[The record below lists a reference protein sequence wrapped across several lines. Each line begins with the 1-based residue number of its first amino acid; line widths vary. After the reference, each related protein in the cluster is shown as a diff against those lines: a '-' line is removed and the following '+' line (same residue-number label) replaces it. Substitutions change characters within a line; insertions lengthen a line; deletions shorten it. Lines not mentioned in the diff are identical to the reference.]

1 MIQRIPDRF
10 SDSFSNV
17 VTVALGEYTM
27 IFVSGLVGYPPDGPV
42 MVTAEPFEEEAKLC
56 MVNVENSLKKVGA
69 TLKDVVRITTYLI
82 DAQRDYPIWNK
93 VRKAT
98 FQDTLPASSTIGIK
112 SLLVNARMEI
122 DTVAMIRTSAQ
133 NKSKSKTKTKTK
145 TKTKKKKTRG

>member
-56 MVNVENSLKKVGA
+56 MVNVENALKKVGA

-82 DAQRDYPIWNK
+82 DAERDYPTWSK
-93 VRKAT
+93 VRRAT
-98 FQDTLPASSTIGIK
+98 FQGSLPASSTVGIK

-122 DTVAMIRTSAQ
+122 DTVAMIKTA
-133 NKSKSKTKTKTK
+133 SKTKTGTNKNK
-145 TKTKKKKTRG
+145 NKKKTRG